1 MIQYKDKSAVS
12 LSRQSQTGKETRQ
25 VMVSLAWSY
34 YIYSIYSI
42 QHNTKI
48 AKRLLDLVLMCHTDD
63 INKK

>member
-12 LSRQSQTGKETRQ
+12 LSRHSHRQAMRQ

-34 YIYSIYSI
+34 YIYTY
-42 QHNTKI
+42 NTVYNITQKSLNGCLI
-48 AKRLLDLVLMCHTDD
+48 LMCHTDD

>member
-12 LSRQSQTGKETRQ
+12 LSRHSHRQAMRQ

-34 YIYSIYSI
+34 TY
-42 QHNTKI
+42 NTVYNITHKSLNGCLI
-48 AKRLLDLVLMCHTDD
+48 LMCHTDD